1 MRGIMPEQI
10 LNSGEGQ
17 GIQDPI
23 EMSPYEITEPC
34 DPKPPVLDLRKERKF
49 CSGIGINYFL
59 FFLIAYGLQLGVG
72 FVMMLG
78 AMEIVV
84 NHFDIYMI
92 LVMAP
97 MYAVAFPILAVLMKR
112 RPAVKLEQRKIRG
125 GDFMI
130 LLMMCFGVMI
140 IGNIIGILVN
150 MVISLVTGRPVM
162 NSVDLMMNS
171 SSLWANILI
180 VGICA
185 PIFEE
190 LMFRKLLVDRMVRYG
205 EATAVVVSGLMFGL
219 FHGNFSQFFYATFL
233 GFFLAYVYVKTGK
246 VKYPIFIHMI
256 VNMSSTL
263 MVPVLAGL
271 DMNKLTRMQEK
282 LIGAGSSAAILADAL
297 NDLMDVLPYLLILLV
312 YEFVLYG
319 MAIAG
324 IVLLIMRRKR
334 FTFAKGEVTLPK
346 GTRASVVW
354 GNVGMILFTVACLS
368 LFVYIIVAR

>member
-10 LNSGEGQ
+10 LNSDAGQ

-23 EMSPYEITEPC
+23 EMSPYEITEPYE
-34 DPKPPVLDLRKERKF
+34 PKPPVLDLRKERKF

-140 IGNIIGILVN
+140 IGNIIG
-150 MVISLVTGRPVM
+150 
-162 NSVDLMMNS
+162 NS
-171 SSLWANILI
+171 
-180 VGICA
+180 
-185 PIFEE
+185 
-190 LMFRKLLVDRMVRYG
+190 
-205 EATAVVVSGLMFGL
+205 
-219 FHGNFSQFFYATFL
+219 
-233 GFFLAYVYVKTGK
+233 
-246 VKYPIFIHMI
+246 
-256 VNMSSTL
+256 
-263 MVPVLAGL
+263 
-271 DMNKLTRMQEK
+271 
-282 LIGAGSSAAILADAL
+282 
-297 NDLMDVLPYLLILLV
+297 
-312 YEFVLYG
+312 
-319 MAIAG
+319 
-324 IVLLIMRRKR
+324 
-334 FTFAKGEVTLPK
+334 
-346 GTRASVVW
+346 
-354 GNVGMILFTVACLS
+354 
-368 LFVYIIVAR
+368 